1 MNTVRLGM
9 RSVGAVQVVL
19 SVRELSISAQLAA
32 QSLMGELG
40 HLGGRDSTV

>member
-9 RSVGAVQVVL
+9 RSVGTVEVVL
-19 SVRELSISAQLAA
+19 GVWELSIADGLAA